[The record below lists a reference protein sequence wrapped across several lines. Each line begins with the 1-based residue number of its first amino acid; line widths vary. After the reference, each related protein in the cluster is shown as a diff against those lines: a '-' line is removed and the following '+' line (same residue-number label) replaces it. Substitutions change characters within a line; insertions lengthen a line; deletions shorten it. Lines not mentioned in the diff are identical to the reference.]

1 MEASRAARDAA
12 APGRGDSPLTDV
24 SGRGRVL
31 RLELPFESEDEVT
44 ALEGA
49 LLAARASEL
58 SQIRRRGA
66 RHGFGYG
73 SDTARE
79 SMTEEVDQAQR
90 RWEMLDRLLRAIKEA
105 E

>member
-1 MEASRAARDAA
+1 
-12 APGRGDSPLTDV
+12 V
-24 SGRGRVL
+24 SGVPRRRDL
-31 RLELPFESEDEVT
+31 RLEIPIESDEELA

-58 SQIRRRGA
+58 SQIRRRA
-66 RHGFGYG
+66 NRLSFGYG

-79 SMTEEVDQAQR
+79 TMNDEVDHAER
-90 RWEMLDRLLRAIKEA
+90 RWTMLGRLIQSLKAASAADA

>member
-1 MEASRAARDAA
+1 METPRAARDAA
-12 APGRGDSPLTDV
+12 PSDVGGRALTD
-24 SGRGRVL
+24 GPDRRRVL
-31 RLELPFESEDEVT
+31 RLELPIDSAEDVE

-49 LLAARASEL
+49 LLAARAGEL

-73 SDTARE
+73 SDSARD
-79 SMTEEVDQAQR
+79 SMTAEVDQAER
-90 RWEMLDRLLRAIKEA
+90 RWEMLDRLLKALRQA

>member
-12 APGRGDSPLTDV
+12 APSGRDSPLTDV
-24 SGRGRVL
+24 SGGRRVL
-31 RLELPFESEDEVT
+31 RLALPVESEDEVA

-73 SDTARE
+73 SDSARE
-79 SMTEEVDQAQR
+79 SMTHEVDEAHR
-90 RWEMLDRLLRAIKEA
+90 RREMLDRLLRAI
-105 E
+105 

>member
-1 MEASRAARDAA
+1 METPRAARDAA
-12 APGRGDSPLTDV
+12 PSDVGGRALTAAD
-24 SGRGRVL
+24 RRRVL
-31 RLELPFESEDEVT
+31 RLELPIDSAEDVE

-73 SDTARE
+73 SDSARD
-79 SMTEEVDQAQR
+79 SMTAEVDQAER
-90 RWEMLDRLLRAIKEA
+90 RWEMLDRLLKALRQA